1 MVLSNNLYNFT
12 FKGIDGK
19 ELKLK
24 SFKNKVVL
32 IVNTASMCGFT
43 RQFESL
49 ENVYQQYR
57 EKGLVVVG
65 VHLTALNRN
74 ILMKKK

>member
-1 MVLSNNLYNFT
+1 MLKIVLILKLFILSNMVLSNNLYNFT

-32 IVNTASMCGFT
+32 I
-43 RQFESL
+43 L
-49 ENVYQQYR
+49 IL
-57 EKGLVVVG
+57 LVI
-65 VHLTALNRN
+65 NRLYN
-74 ILMKKK
+74 SN